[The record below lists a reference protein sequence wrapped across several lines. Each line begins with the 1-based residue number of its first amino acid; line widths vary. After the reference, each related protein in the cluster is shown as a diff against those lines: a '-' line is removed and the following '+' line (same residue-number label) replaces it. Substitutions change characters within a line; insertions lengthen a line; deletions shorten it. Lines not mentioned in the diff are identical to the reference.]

1 MDRLTNSGK
10 ESRKRQ
16 KLLQVQVR
24 SLVEERADF
33 LAQLQD
39 QHREII
45 GLKKRLGFAEKEN
58 EDLTKYQEASDE
70 NDPHRPRYSTAELKE
85 ILTERDDLKLQ
96 LIDMTEE
103 LKLYKPPDEP
113 KPEEK

>member
-1 MDRLTNSGK
+1 MERLNNSGR

-45 GLKKRLGFAEKEN
+45 ALKKRLGIAEKEN
-58 EDLTKYQEASDE
+58 EDLSKFPVSLSEEIYKYAVSITRFVCRKKMIRIGHAS
-70 NDPHRPRYSTAELKE
+70 
-85 ILTERDDLKLQ
+85 
-96 LIDMTEE
+96 
-103 LKLYKPPDEP
+103 PPLN
-113 KPEEK
+113 

>member
-1 MDRLTNSGK
+1 MQVNIQIERLTNSGR

-39 QHREII
+39 QHREI
-45 GLKKRLGFAEKEN
+45 LSLRKRLGIAEKEN
-58 EDLTKYQEASDE
+58 EDLSKCQVWHNFHFS
-70 NDPHRPRYSTAELKE
+70 NKS
-85 ILTERDDLKLQ
+85 ILIECNQSILG
-96 LIDMTEE
+96 
-103 LKLYKPPDEP
+103 
-113 KPEEK
+113 

>member
-1 MDRLTNSGK
+1 MHPLTRQYSAFQLNIQIERLTNSGR

-39 QHREII
+39 QHREI
-45 GLKKRLGFAEKEN
+45 LSLRKRLGIAEKEN
-58 EDLTKYQEASDE
+58 EDLSKCQV
-70 NDPHRPRYSTAELKE
+70 
-85 ILTERDDLKLQ
+85 
-96 LIDMTEE
+96 
-103 LKLYKPPDEP
+103 
-113 KPEEK
+113 

>member
-1 MDRLTNSGK
+1 MERLNNSGR

-45 GLKKRLGFAEKEN
+45 ALKKRLGIAEKEN
-58 EDLTKYQEASDE
+58 EDLSKFPVSLAAEIMKFNINHRFYRRKKMIRIGHAS
-70 NDPHRPRYSTAELKE
+70 RP
-85 ILTERDDLKLQ
+85 
-96 LIDMTEE
+96 
-103 LKLYKPPDEP
+103 PN
-113 KPEEK
+113 